1 MPLTPDQLPDDITE
15 LKQRLIAKDA
25 ELLARS
31 CELAAAKNGL
41 IVTQLTIEKLKAQI
55 AKLRRE
61 KFGSS
66 SERIERVISQLELA
80 LEEAETAKAE
90 AEASAPQPPEPEAS
104 GPTRR
109 GCATR
114 EKEAP
119 PVAARAAASRRRAHA
134 AGRVQ
139 NLRRHRA
146 AHGERERHRGACLH
160 PGALRGEPPRASG
173 VLVR

>member
-41 IVTQLTIEKLKAQI
+41 IVTQLTIEKLKVQI

-90 AEASAPQPPEPEAS
+90 AEASVPQPPEPEAS
-104 GPTRR
+104 SAEVQP
-109 GCATR
+109 AVAAQR
-114 EKEAP
+114 EKKKRRQLP
-119 PVAARAAASRRRAHA
+119 PELPRRNVVHMP
-134 AGRVQ
+134 
-139 NLRRHRA
+139 
-146 AHGERERHRGACLH
+146 
-160 PGALRGEPPRASG
+160 PG
-173 VLVR
+173 VCKTC